1 MFNSAVSINIVVFSW
16 GNIIVFLIVV
26 NLILVIVI
34 VTIIVT
40 VDIIDSIRNIWLK
53 VRSITI
59 IKITTRIINPF

>member
-16 GNIIVFLIVV
+16 GNITVFLIVV

-40 VDIIDSIRNIWLK
+40 VDIIDSIRNI
-53 VRSITI
+53 
-59 IKITTRIINPF
+59 